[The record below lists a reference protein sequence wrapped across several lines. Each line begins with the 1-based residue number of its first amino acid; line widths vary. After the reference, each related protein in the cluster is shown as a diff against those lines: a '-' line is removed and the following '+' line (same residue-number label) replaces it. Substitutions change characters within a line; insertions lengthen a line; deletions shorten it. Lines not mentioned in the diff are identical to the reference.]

1 MRKRKKNSS
10 QEFNAVL
17 LELAPSYDKNNNSSV
32 FNGENTSD
40 LKNKNNFKHHSKDL
54 NELSKRLQGEINY
67 VRKAGSDF
75 VAMESF
81 TSVTEFEV
89 FIEALLNSC
98 CSMLIE
104 IRTSDDKH
112 ISVFYQS
119 VEKFNQEL
127 MMVKIGDRHC
137 LFLEPF

>member
-1 MRKRKKNSS
+1 M
-10 QEFNAVL
+10 E
-17 LELAPSYDKNNNSSV
+17 LEPSYDKNNNSSV
-32 FNGENTSD
+32 LNGENTSY
-40 LKNKNNFKHHSKDL
+40 LKNKNNVKNHSNDL
-54 NELSKRLQGEINY
+54 DELSKRLQDEIKC

-89 FIEALLNSC
+89 FIEALLNSG

-127 MMVKIGDRHC
+127 MMVKIGDRYC

>member
-1 MRKRKKNSS
+1 M
-10 QEFNAVL
+10 
-17 LELAPSYDKNNNSSV
+17 LELEPSYDKNNNSSV
-32 FNGENTSD
+32 LNGENTSY
-40 LKNKNNFKHHSKDL
+40 LKNKSHFKNHSNDL
-54 NELSKRLQGEINY
+54 DELSKRLQDEIKC

-89 FIEALLNSC
+89 FIEALLNSG

-127 MMVKIGDRHC
+127 MMVKIGDRYC

>member
-1 MRKRKKNSS
+1 M
-10 QEFNAVL
+10 E
-17 LELAPSYDKNNNSSV
+17 LEPSYDKNNNSSV
-32 FNGENTSD
+32 LNGENTSY
-40 LKNKNNFKHHSKDL
+40 LKNKNHFKNHSKGLD
-54 NELSKRLQGEINY
+54 ELSKRLQDEIKC

-89 FIEALLNSC
+89 FIEALLNSG

-127 MMVKIGDRHC
+127 MMVKIGDRYC

>member
-1 MRKRKKNSS
+1 M
-10 QEFNAVL
+10 
-17 LELAPSYDKNNNSSV
+17 LELEPSYDKNNNSSV
-32 FNGENTSD
+32 FNGENTSY
-40 LKNKNNFKHHSKDL
+40 LKNKNHFKNHSNDL
-54 NELSKRLQGEINY
+54 DELSKRLQDEIKC

-89 FIEALLNSC
+89 FIEALLNSG

-127 MMVKIGDRHC
+127 MMVKIGDRYC